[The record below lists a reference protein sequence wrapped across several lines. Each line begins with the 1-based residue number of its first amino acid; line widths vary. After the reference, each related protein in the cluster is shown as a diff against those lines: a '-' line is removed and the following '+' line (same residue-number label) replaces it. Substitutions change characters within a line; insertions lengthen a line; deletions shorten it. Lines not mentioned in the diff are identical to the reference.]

1 MTNHRREKEKNERKM
16 ERKKRAGRGEEKEER
31 RKERSGETARMRKVV
46 PEGLRVNH
54 PSEDQDSPRRWAMVA
69 GEVVG

>member
-1 MTNHRREKEKNERKM
+1 MKERWSEKSER
-16 ERKKRAGRGEEKEER
+16 GGGGEEKEER